1 MKFRLLSVPVLLAF
15 SFSAVAANGY
25 VGFSVGSTDVKV
37 DLTSLGGGQLN
48 ESTSL
53 LKFYGGY
60 RLHKYVAIEAAYFGL
75 AQASVGQLG
84 EPPNA
89 VSGSVDMKALGER
102 TIRIDCDV
110 LQADGG
116 TRTASITGGAVAL
129 ADAINT
135 LPVKGAFKAFV
146 ASISVGIYK
155 GVPVLDLDYR
165 EDSNA
170 ETDMNVVCLDQG
182 GFIEVQG
189 TAEGAPFSGAELSA
203 LIALAEKGTAE
214 LIALQ
219 TAALG
224 VSG

>member
-1 MKFRLLSVPVLLAF
+1 MQVIIMKFRLLSVPVLLAC

-89 VSGSVDMKALGER
+89 VSGSVDMKALGLYGVAFVPFTKR
-102 TIRIDCDV
+102 TEAFIKAGAAGWDAD
-110 LQADGG
+110 LQRDATTASADGVDALYGLGISYNFTKTFTG
-116 TRTASITGGAVAL
+116 TLDWEVIDSPNPEFSTFSLG
-129 ADAINT
+129 
-135 LPVKGAFKAFV
+135 FKWEF
-146 ASISVGIYK
+146 K
-155 GVPVLDLDYR
+155 
-165 EDSNA
+165 
-170 ETDMNVVCLDQG
+170 
-182 GFIEVQG
+182 
-189 TAEGAPFSGAELSA
+189 
-203 LIALAEKGTAE
+203 
-214 LIALQ
+214 
-219 TAALG
+219 
-224 VSG
+224 